1 MICPMKP
8 EGKVR
13 RFKLAVAMTAAVAL
27 LGACSSAAS
36 GGDPSAAAA
45 PGADALNGKGLV
57 NVSFWH
63 AMTGA
68 NGEALK
74 KLTDA
79 FNASHAGKIKV
90 SLQFKNTY
98 DDTLTAYKSAL
109 GNGQTPDI
117 LQVYDIGTRFMIDS
131 KSILP
136 IQSFVDKDKFDTS
149 DIQPNIAGYY
159 TVDKKLYSMPFNT
172 SMPLMYVNKNA
183 FTKAGLDPNNPPKNL
198 DEIMTAAKKLTVKD
212 AAGNVV
218 QYGFGASLYGWFF
231 EQWTAAANEELC
243 SPANGRTGRADGVK
257 LDTPTHVKLMQ
268 WWTQMVNQGLAL
280 KLDSN
285 TENGDNAFT
294 AGKVA
299 MTLESTGSL
308 GGFLKATTG
317 KFDVGTGFYPKVNTT
332 DTGGPI
338 IGGASLWIVGKEKKP
353 ETMRASWEFVKYLA
367 STDSQATWHTSTGYF
382 PISKAALDTNVDK
395 QWVAQRPQFKTA
407 ISQLQGTKLTTA
419 TQGCNLGTMP
429 QTRKAVE
436 NAMQA
441 IVLQGK
447 DPKATLA
454 ATEATLK
461 NTISQYNQSVAG

>member
-1 MICPMKP
+1 MRRLTR
-8 EGKVR
+8 GKGAVLVAA
-13 RFKLAVAMTAAVAL
+13 FAAVAM

-36 GGDPSAAAA
+36 NGGSGGTSTEA
-45 PGADALNGKGLV
+45 PGAEVLNGKGLV
-57 NVSFWH
+57 NVTFWH
-63 AMTGA
+63 AMSGA
-68 NGEALK
+68 NGDALQK
-74 KLTDA
+74 VTNA
-79 FNASHAGKIKV
+79 FNASHTGKIKV
-90 SLQFKNTY
+90 NLQFKNTY

-109 GNGQTPDI
+109 SNGQTPDI

-131 KSILP
+131 QSILP
-136 IQSFVDKDKFDTS
+136 MQSFVDKDKFDTS

-159 TVDKKLYSMPFNT
+159 TIDKKLYSMPFNT
-172 SMPLMYVNKNA
+172 SMPLMYINKTA
-183 FTKAGLDPNNPPKNL
+183 FTKAGLDPNNPPKTL
-198 DEIMTAAKKLTVKD
+198 DDIMAAAKKLTVKD
-212 AAGNVV
+212 ASGNVV

-231 EQWTAAANEELC
+231 EQWTAAANEEMC
-243 SPANGRTGRADGVK
+243 DASNGRSGRATSVK

-308 GGFLKATTG
+308 GGFLKATKG
-317 KFDVGTGFYPKVNTT
+317 KFDIGTGFYPKVNAS

-338 IGGASLWIVGKEKKP
+338 IGGASLWVVGKGKKP
-353 ETMRASWEFVKYLA
+353 EQERASWEFIKYLA
-367 STDSQATWHTSTGYF
+367 SADTQATWHTSTGYF
-382 PISKAALDTNVDK
+382 PISKSALTTSVD
-395 QWVAQRPQFKTA
+395 QAWVGQRPQFKTA
-407 ISQLQGTKLTTA
+407 ITQLQNTKLTTA
-419 TQGCNLGTMP
+419 TQGCALGTLP

-447 DPKATLA
+447 DPKATFD
-454 ATEATLK
+454 ATEASLK
-461 NTISQYNQSVAG
+461 TTISQYNQSVGG